1 MDSYLK
7 HSKFRSVFNALEIA
21 FKYGKVPKVKGTEE
35 PIEEFKPFYF
45 EGVTLSDLANIRE
58 SNDLKTT
65 REELLELIE
74 SSTEDLKN
82 FYSMFLF
89 EPITFLEHVDKE
101 YSDLL
106 SAFSSE
112 FFIKVCESIDFKDFK
127 GESACML
134 TRFPIIELDT
144 IDSFEFLKNIVK
156 SVSIQSQGEPM
167 TLETALRYWDIYS
180 NVKDKFE
187 KVFKNISKTSIHKIY
202 PEFDTSKLND
212 DQVIDA
218 CCGNYVIF
226 INNYKDFINYDFK
239 LDTSRIVL
247 PNRTQGFAN
256 NEIKLIGYCLWAFK
270 DRFNKLIRETMI
282 TITGQSVMSKNA
294 YNNLDLYY
302 NKHSKET
309 KFSGGAK
316 IKKVYR
322 DVIKEVEKR
331 VEVPITRKVVEQV
344 PVEVEKVVERRVEI
358 PVEKEVIREVR
369 VSGGDEADPHELAII
384 KFKKSIL
391 RLIHRFSVFYKE
403 SWTSIK
409 NELNSISAK
418 LSGKEVENRLDFIY
432 ACNLLNEVKPEAK
445 KEIERIIGAK
455 DVDMYFL
462 YKIAMNDAIKGLEK
476 VPQLSNVLE
485 ILRKINDEL
494 TKVRGECQNVYN
506 NYVSSHKVS
515 GEQFLTMFYDNRYN
529 FSWKPNDLKEIE
541 ISIAR
546 LLSALNVRNAP
557 KDDVLESAVDTFTKY
572 ELREKGYDAYI
583 QSQLSYL
590 NMKSIENPDQATKIE
605 EIKSYTKLVGN
616 TVKQYMKVIDRS
628 FGKLLSEPN
637 HRYNIKSYDIIINIF
652 RNYLL
657 IQDEITDEKLK
668 NLKGEKDI
676 FKALKLCKKLV
687 KSTRLIQTLIEILS
701 EFEILS
707 TTGEAI
713 SILVE
718 LLALSY
724 FNVDYNGL
732 TIKFNEDCD
741 IVNNAQLSEAIGLGI
756 PEMTF
761 ALATDAIFS
770 LITNGIIKIFEITHQ
785 TSGNIFGLLGGTKE
799 TGGNPI
805 FAIVD
810 NPEVTYC
817 KFIEEA
823 VPFYIIAYNIIN
835 YFYSLKNSNTEH
847 RPIFKCSKYSPL
859 YMAFSQIDKSL
870 ETITAKNEKYQP
882 DIKKSDR
889 IPYTFMDFK
898 VIISCCNKIWENAL
912 GTDSKSKFNAAI
924 NSLINEL
931 SACLIYN
938 SKFNIEYLKFSGP
951 TDYGL
956 IDPDIQSYYSLINSM
971 IEEIIPDLGNVNYYN
986 LETGLVNYIADIQ
999 KNVSKAS
1006 DKLEVLYT
1014 QLMSNKTSIGML
1026 TKYYKFMETCIIPYQ
1041 LCQRTFSKIIACF
1054 NTNFD
1059 ITNTLIDNL
1068 TIENINVITKFIREH
1083 PEFKDKDIG
1092 EKTLKGVNSVDVK
1105 YSDIIKNYN
1114 KVVNTRN
1121 FKLLDEYNEEP
1132 DTKYW
1137 NIHKYDTFPTN
1148 IPRIPQSMKKNSNNL
1163 MNLFILYPQID
1174 PLTAKVSD
1182 YLREIIAEFMSN
1194 IKHCLLA
1201 ISAFPGILPKYI
1213 SDINKIYSEMNNKKY
1228 KELYEQFNQI
1238 DVKSL
1243 VFKPVL
1249 NDFEKY
1255 TFPGDFYKLS
1265 SIHSLLFTE
1274 NKNVVNGYCARI
1286 YNTDLYIYDA
1296 IYTGENTADLQ
1307 IKKDSVSEFDEIDY
1321 IIYLLACCNISQ
1333 IKLPWKLYNE
1343 IKSNYY
1349 LSAVIKEPILANKT
1363 IQYQER
1369 TNNHYYCI
1377 TTQNIM
1383 IRSGTDINR
1392 ATTAED
1398 SQLDPNWLNRLI
1410 AIIPYAIAR
1419 LTFMSKV
1426 NKNYEMTQQYQSFI
1440 NILTNYYNSI
1450 SQFKGFKPFMNA
1462 INTQKPVY
1470 FSIAECLNCANKSY
1484 VEIGGDFEWA
1494 LKYCFS
1500 NLNIVYPEYSLENV
1514 FKYFYDFLGPEYT
1527 TDKNKAILETTLAII
1542 GKNTIISS
1550 LLKSDNLY
1558 MIKGGNF
1565 DTFKKIVNILID
1577 CQFDIFKRLCKIVY
1591 NLKDKAKN
1599 KLSYEDIKTL
1609 LNNGLPFIFYS
1620 NDSDNVK
1627 LTNNG
1632 LEPKKDNDMYAYLL
1646 DKILNNNIF
1655 IKQRYTNYRL
1665 ESYMLKND
1673 FKYTDILKF
1682 ENGKIQF
1689 LKKDSK
1695 DYVFNA
1701 EINSN
1706 ITVKINIDNEDDIN
1720 KILKSSEYNFENIN
1734 QTQFKILSDFTKI
1747 LKINDS
1753 YNSTLDKSIEK
1764 VIFKHNNDNGTVKN
1778 FAISLPIIINIL
1790 SYISLGIEKLDFTID
1805 SLDYKFVVNLLKLIF
1820 DNYYSIDQPTYVK
1833 CEIKDGTDNDYY
1845 ISFVKAD
1852 VDEIKSDNSGDNN
1865 ENIKNSIIEF
1875 KADVFKNNE
1884 NNANLAKANAIRD
1897 LISGFDGTSND
1908 ANSVNNFI
1916 KGLIGNHVELKEEIS
1931 KSEHSEP
1938 DSFITYSNKNTDNK
1952 TDLILTISTNL
1963 IKLIGIFFKNNF
1975 ANIGNNIERI
1985 ITNGYIDDGSTLQIM
2000 FDDTN
2005 NFEKYD
2011 SNEHDAKFKRLLTR
2025 PGIDTIRSVLYPF
2038 DGGYQINWELLDA
2051 YFKPEIKIVNT
2062 NEYLDKIL
2070 KSLHKELKL
2079 NGGDGLIAYSDTFLN
2094 PNELGIP
2101 EISYDKLYSKIYN
2114 SSEYA
2119 GYKLFKHLTNYI
2131 GIDFAKES
2139 IPALIFKL
2147 YNINLLNIGIVSEQV
2162 LIPNTL
2168 FFSLNLTK
2176 DIGKLKELAGAIN
2189 ELTSNDT
2196 SLDIKKKTDALTKLI
2211 DTSII
2216 QNNEAKSEDDR
2227 KINNFDNSNYKAF
2240 EKIYKKLGEIKKDQ
2254 NNIYK
2259 IPKFIYLLSRLYK
2272 HTNIIIKFAELC
2284 RNLSYYSIDL
2294 DKNVTYDTS
2303 LMTKDY
2309 L

>member
-21 FKYGKVPKVKGTEE
+21 FKYGKVPEVKGTEE

-45 EGVTLSDLANIRE
+45 EGVSLSDLASIRE

-89 EPITFLEHVDKE
+89 EPITFLEQVDKE

-112 FFIKVCESIDFKDFK
+112 FFIKVCESVDFKDFK
-127 GESACML
+127 GENACML

-156 SVSIQSQGEPM
+156 SVSVQSQGEPM

-187 KVFKNISKTSIHKIY
+187 KVFRNISKTSVHKIY

-226 INNYKDFINYDFK
+226 VNNYKDFINYDFK

-322 DVIKEVEKR
+322 DVVKEVEKR
-331 VEVPITRKVVEQV
+331 VEVPITRKVVEKV

-657 IQDEITDEKLK
+657 VQDEITDEKLK

-741 IVNNAQLSEAIGLGI
+741 IVNNAQLSKATGLGI

-870 ETITAKNEKYQP
+870 ETITPENDKYQS

-1041 LCQRTFSKIIACF
+1041 LCQRTFNKIIACF
-1054 NTNFD
+1054 NTSFD

-1083 PEFKDKDIG
+1083 PEFKDKNIG
-1092 EKTLKGVNSVDVK
+1092 EETLKGVNGQNVK

-1243 VFKPVL
+1243 VFKPIL

-1274 NKNVVNGYCARI
+1274 NKDVVNGYCARI

-1392 ATTAED
+1392 ATTSED

-1591 NLKDKAKN
+1591 NLRDKTKN
-1599 KLSYEDIKTL
+1599 KLSYGDIKTL
-1609 LNNGLPFIFYS
+1609 LNNGLPFIFYGS
-1620 NDSDNVK
+1620 SSDLVE
-1627 LTNNG
+1627 LTNEG
-1632 LEPKKDNDMYAYLL
+1632 LKSKNNKDVYNEYLL
-1646 DKILNNNIF
+1646 DTILTNNIF
-1655 IKQRYTNYRL
+1655 IKQKYINYRL
-1665 ESYMLKND
+1665 ESYILKDD

-1682 ENGKIQF
+1682 TEGNIEF
-1689 LKKDSK
+1689 LKKNGN
-1695 DYVFNA
+1695 DYLFNEKIA
-1701 EINSN
+1701 SN
-1706 ITVKINIDNEDDIN
+1706 VTAKIEIDNENDI
-1720 KILKSSEYNFENIN
+1720 KTIIGSSDYNFENI
-1734 QTQFKILSDFTKI
+1734 TKDQFERLKDFEKLLNNNDSLTETLPKIEDNIKFNHTKDKTKI
-1747 LKINDS
+1747 LKFIK
-1753 YNSTLDKSIEK
+1753 TL
-1764 VIFKHNNDNGTVKN
+1764 VIV
-1778 FAISLPIIINIL
+1778 INIL
-1790 SYISLGIEKLDFTID
+1790 SYV
-1805 SLDYKFVVNLLKLIF
+1805 SLDAKDLNLENQELDQKFVIELLKFIF
-1820 DNYYSIDQPTYVK
+1820 IKHNDGSPLYVK
-1833 CEIKDGTDNDYY
+1833 CIIENDNENTVKISLKKVDNNDIKD
-1845 ISFVKAD
+1845 
-1852 VDEIKSDNSGDNN
+1852 VDSNSSNIQKSVV
-1865 ENIKNSIIEF
+1865 EF
-1875 KADVFKNNE
+1875 DTGVF
-1884 NNANLAKANAIRD
+1884 NNAQITKAAQIKT
-1897 LISGFDGTSND
+1897 LLND
-1908 ANSVNNFI
+1908 ANNINSADATGINDFI
-1916 KGLIGNHVELKEEIS
+1916 NRLIQKHLDLKGEIKTLQS
-1931 KSEHSEP
+1931 NPKP
-1938 DSFITYSNKNTDNK
+1938 IDSFITYDDK
-1952 TDLILTISTNL
+1952 TDLILTISPIL
-1963 IKLIGIFFKNNF
+1963 INFIGAFFKNNF
-1975 ANIGNNIERI
+1975 VNIGRSISKIE
-1985 ITNGYIDDGSTLQIM
+1985 TSKYINDGSELYIM
-2000 FDDTN
+2000 FKDDKS
-2005 NFEKYD
+2005 FKG
-2011 SNEHDAKFKRLLTR
+2011 HDKSVDDEFKRLLTR

-2038 DGGYQINWELLDA
+2038 DGGYPINWELSDV

-2114 SSEYA
+2114 SPGYA

-2176 DIGKLKELAGAIN
+2176 DIGKLKDLAGAIN

-2216 QNNEAKSEDDR
+2216 ENNEAKSEDDR
-2227 KINNFDNSNYKAF
+2227 KINNFGNSNYKAF

-2254 NNIYK
+2254 NDIYK
-2259 IPKFIYLLSRLYK
+2259 VQKFIYLLSRLYK

>member
-21 FKYGKVPKVKGTEE
+21 FKYGKVPEVKGTEE

-45 EGVTLSDLANIRE
+45 EGVSLSDLANIRE

-89 EPITFLEHVDKE
+89 EPITFLEQVDKE

-156 SVSIQSQGEPM
+156 SVSAQSQGEPM

-226 INNYKDFINYDFK
+226 VNNYKDFINYDFK

-369 VSGGDEADPHELAII
+369 VSGGEEADPHELAII

-657 IQDEITDEKLK
+657 VQDEITDEKLK

-741 IVNNAQLSEAIGLGI
+741 IVNNAQLSEATGLGI

-870 ETITAKNEKYQP
+870 ETITPNNQKYQP

-971 IEEIIPDLGNVNYYN
+971 IKEIIPDLGNVNYYN

-1083 PEFKDKDIG
+1083 PEFKDKNIG
-1092 EKTLKGVNSVDVK
+1092 EETLKGVNGRNVK

-1213 SDINKIYSEMNNKKY
+1213 SDINKIYSEMNNEKY

-1274 NKNVVNGYCARI
+1274 NKDVVNGYCARI

-1565 DTFKKIVNILID
+1565 DTFKRIVNILID

-1591 NLKDKAKN
+1591 NLRDKAKN

-1609 LNNGLPFIFYS
+1609 LNNGLPFIFYGSSS
-1620 NDSDNVK
+1620 NLVE
-1627 LTNNG
+1627 LTNEG
-1632 LEPKKDNDMYAYLL
+1632 LKSKNNKDVYNEYLL
-1646 DKILNNNIF
+1646 DTILKNNIF
-1655 IKQRYTNYRL
+1655 IKQKYINYRL
-1665 ESYMLKND
+1665 ESYILKDD

-1682 ENGKIQF
+1682 TKGNIEF
-1689 LKKDSK
+1689 LKKNGN
-1695 DYVFNA
+1695 DYLFKEKIA
-1701 EINSN
+1701 SN
-1706 ITVKINIDNEDDIN
+1706 VTAKIEIDNENDI
-1720 KILKSSEYNFENIN
+1720 KTIIGSSDYNFENI
-1734 QTQFKILSDFTKI
+1734 TKDQFERLKDFEKLLNNNDSLTETLPKIEDNIKFNHAKDKNKI
-1747 LKINDS
+1747 LKFIK
-1753 YNSTLDKSIEK
+1753 TL
-1764 VIFKHNNDNGTVKN
+1764 VIV
-1778 FAISLPIIINIL
+1778 INIL
-1790 SYISLGIEKLDFTID
+1790 SYV
-1805 SLDYKFVVNLLKLIF
+1805 SLDAKDLNLGNQELDQKFVIELLKFIF
-1820 DNYYSIDQPTYVK
+1820 IKHNDGSPLYVK
-1833 CEIKDGTDNDYY
+1833 CIIETDDENTVKISLKKVDNNDIKDVDSNSSNIQKSVVEFDTGAFNNAQITKAVQIKTLLSDANNINSADATGINDFINQLIQKHLDLKGEIKTLQSNP
-1845 ISFVKAD
+1845 K
-1852 VDEIKSDNSGDNN
+1852 
-1865 ENIKNSIIEF
+1865 
-1875 KADVFKNNE
+1875 
-1884 NNANLAKANAIRD
+1884 
-1897 LISGFDGTSND
+1897 LI
-1908 ANSVNNFI
+1908 
-1916 KGLIGNHVELKEEIS
+1916 
-1931 KSEHSEP
+1931 
-1938 DSFITYSNKNTDNK
+1938 DSFITYDDK
-1952 TDLILTISTNL
+1952 TDLILTISPIL
-1963 IKLIGIFFKNNF
+1963 INFIGAFFKNNF
-1975 ANIGNNIERI
+1975 VNIGRSISKIE
-1985 ITNGYIDDGSTLQIM
+1985 TSKYIDDDSELYIM
-2000 FDDTN
+2000 FKDDKS
-2005 NFEKYD
+2005 FKG
-2011 SNEHDAKFKRLLTR
+2011 HDKSVDDEFKRLLTR

-2038 DGGYQINWELLDA
+2038 DGGYQINWELSNV

-2062 NEYLDKIL
+2062 NEYLDEIL
-2070 KSLHKELKL
+2070 KSLHRELKL
-2079 NGGDGLIAYSDTFLN
+2079 NGGDIGLIEYSETFLN

-2131 GIDFAKES
+2131 GSDFAKES

-2176 DIGKLKELAGAIN
+2176 DIGKLKDLAGAIN

-2196 SLDIKKKTDALTKLI
+2196 SLDIKKKTDALTNLI

-2216 QNNEAKSEDDR
+2216 QNNDAKSEDDR

-2254 NNIYK
+2254 NDIYK
-2259 IPKFIYLLSRLYK
+2259 VQKFIYLLSRLYK

-2294 DKNVTYDTS
+2294 EKNVTYDTS